1 MPPAGCP
8 GSADAPGGNGR
19 IRQQFIDKPRVLVS
33 ILSLMNKNIRI
44 EIRMKYALPALPA
57 LSSLSAGAAEIPQVI
72 QSCMQR
78 NLPETTSAQSIELR
92 ARDRSGYE
100 QVLEADVYWKRYAE
114 DQARVLMYFRE
125 PVDIRGA
132 RFLVVEKQPQND
144 MYIYMPS
151 LFKVRKVTSRNLS
164 NSIMGTD
171 FSYEDFERIQGMLSD
186 LRAEQFPDDTLA
198 GRAVYVLMSYP
209 PETSGYVKVA
219 TYIDKESCI
228 PLKTELYE
236 SGHELRKQ
244 LTVDPSAIQHEA
256 GIYYPRELVVKDLKQ
271 KTETRLIVHD
281 VTLGAQLG
289 DDLFD
294 AGKMQ
299 QAEIPAITSK
309 P

>member
-1 MPPAGCP
+1 MKILVAALLTIYSLS
-8 GSADAPGGNGR
+8 GSA
-19 IRQQFIDKPRVLVS
+19 V
-33 ILSLMNKNIRI
+33 
-44 EIRMKYALPALPA
+44 
-57 LSSLSAGAAEIPQVI
+57 EIPQAI
-72 QSCMQR
+72 KSCMQR

-114 DQARVLMYFRE
+114 DQARVMMYFRE

-151 LFKVRKVTSRNLS
+151 LFKVRRVTSRNIS

-171 FSYEDFERIQGMLSD
+171 FSYEDFERIQGVLSD
-186 LRAEQFPDDTLA
+186 LHAEQFPDDTLA

-209 PETSGYVKVA
+209 DESSGYVKVA
-219 TYIDKESCI
+219 TYIDKESCV
-228 PLKTELYE
+228 PLRTEFYE
-236 SGHELRKQ
+236 RGHELRKQ
-244 LTVDPSAIQHEA
+244 LTVDPADIRHQA
-256 GIYYPRELVVKDLKQ
+256 GISYPGELVVKDLKQ
-271 KTETRLIVHD
+271 KTETRLIVRNVHI
-281 VTLGAQLG
+281 GIELG

-294 AGKMQ
+294 ADKLK
-299 QAEIPAITSK
+299 QAEIPAITTQ

>member
-1 MPPAGCP
+1 MKILL
-8 GSADAPGGNGR
+8 SA
-19 IRQQFIDKPRVLVS
+19 VL
-33 ILSLMNKNIRI
+33 
-44 EIRMKYALPALPA
+44 AFC
-57 LSSLSAGAAEIPQVI
+57 SLSTSAAEIPRVI
-72 QSCMQR
+72 KSCMQS
-78 NLPETTSAQSIELR
+78 NLPKATSAQSIELR

-114 DQARVLMYFRE
+114 DQARVMMYFRE

-151 LFKVRKVTSRNLS
+151 LFKVRRITSRNIS

-171 FSYEDFERIQGMLSD
+171 FSYEDFERIQGILSD
-186 LRAEQFPDDTLA
+186 IKAEQFPDDMLD

-219 TYIDKESCI
+219 TYIDKESCV
-228 PLKTELYE
+228 PLRTELYE

-244 LTVDPSAIQHEA
+244 LSVDPADIRHQA
-256 GIYYPRELVVKDLKQ
+256 GISYPGELVIKDLKQ
-271 KTETRLIVHD
+271 KTETRLIVRN
-281 VTLGAQLG
+281 VTIGIGLS

-294 AGKMQ
+294 AEKMK
-299 QAEIPAITSK
+299 QAEIPAIT
-309 P
+309 PQP

>member
-1 MPPAGCP
+1 M
-8 GSADAPGGNGR
+8 
-19 IRQQFIDKPRVLVS
+19 
-33 ILSLMNKNIRI
+33 KNL
-44 EIRMKYALPALPA
+44 LPALLLLCA
-57 LSSLSAGAAEIPQVI
+57 LSGSAAEIPQVI
-72 QSCMQR
+72 KSCMQR
-78 NLPETTSAQSIELR
+78 NLPATTSAQSIELR

-151 LFKVRKVTSRNLS
+151 LFKVRKVTSRNIS

-171 FSYEDFERIQGMLSD
+171 FSYEDFERIQGILTD

-219 TYIDKESCI
+219 TYIDKESCV
-228 PLKTELYE
+228 PLRTELYE

-244 LTVDPSAIQHEA
+244 LSVDPSDIQHQA

-281 VTLGAQLG
+281 VNVGVELG

-294 AGKMQ
+294 AEKMQ
-299 QAEIPAITSK
+299 QAEIPAITSR

>member
-1 MPPAGCP
+1 M
-8 GSADAPGGNGR
+8 
-19 IRQQFIDKPRVLVS
+19 K
-33 ILSLMNKNIRI
+33 ILLA
-44 EIRMKYALPALPA
+44 ALLT
-57 LSSLSAGAAEIPQVI
+57 LCSLSASAAEIPQVI
-72 QSCMQR
+72 KSCIQR

-100 QVLEADVYWKRYAE
+100 QVLEADVYYKRYAE
-114 DQARVLMYFRE
+114 DQARVMMYFRE

-151 LFKVRKVTSRNLS
+151 LFKVRRVTSRNIS

-171 FSYEDFERIQGMLSD
+171 FSYEDFARIQGMLSD
-186 LRAEQFPDDTLA
+186 IHADQFPDDTLA

-209 PETSGYVKVA
+209 DESSGYVKVA

-228 PLKTELYE
+228 PLKTDLYE

-244 LTVDPSAIQHEA
+244 LSVDPATIRQQA
-256 GIYYPRELVVKDLKQ
+256 GIYYPGELVVKDLKQ
-271 KTETRLIVHD
+271 KTETRLIVRN
-281 VTLGAQLG
+281 VSIGAALG

-294 AGKMQ
+294 AEKMK
-299 QAEIPAITSK
+299 QAEIPAITAQ